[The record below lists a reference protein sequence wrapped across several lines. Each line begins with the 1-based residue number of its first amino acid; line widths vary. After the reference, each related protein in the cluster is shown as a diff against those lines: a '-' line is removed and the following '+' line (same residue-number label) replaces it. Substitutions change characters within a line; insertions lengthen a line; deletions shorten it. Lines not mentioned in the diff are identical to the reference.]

1 MRRRLMSIRILFLVM
16 GLMLTSTSF
25 AKVQVKK
32 SSSGVV
38 TRAPFSP
45 DRFPTPLWNETEAS
59 AWLKASEKKRKPANS
74 TAIDESMLSKEL
86 RSYQARIHAAKTSE
100 AMDAIMVELDKNYD
114 SHPMDLKFYTNHVL
128 PVMAFRGMF
137 YRLKP
142 LFEGKSNFMHS
153 QILTTAKSL
162 ATKANVFLPYD
173 YVDAGY
179 EYIASPF
186 LKDDGSIVSAF
197 RDEQDLQV
205 WMVTDLLPLISKSA
219 NRLNDLSLVEPV
231 IWDQK
236 MLFGSQSFGDNVNRF
251 KLIGE
256 FEKQLII
263 SSSLSSIALI
273 AVARAYSI
281 ENSIE
286 LYKEVGFLYG
296 LDGFGFFKKV
306 DGVSAEKVSKVIRKP
321 QFTSTGMLLADGKDW
336 MGYAY
341 RNSRSALQRLNR
353 AWELSSDDRKNEN
366 LYTFNLGYLNVNR
379 SEIEENL
386 KIAKRVVM
394 SSDVESLRS
403 AVTGEVAQVNYSKIF
418 LDPPADMK
426 TFLPVSFDKKDQT
439 KRVVTLKN
447 GSTKT
452 ISYRNYAFGSPTGW
466 DVKKIAPYF
475 PSVKSND
482 DVFRT
487 IRVMNHVQGN
497 WLSIVK

>member
-16 GLMLTSTSF
+16 GLVLTSTSY
-25 AKVQVKK
+25 AKVHVKK
-32 SSSGVV
+32 SSSSVV
-38 TRAPFSP
+38 TRAPFNP
-45 DRFPTPLWNETEAS
+45 DRFPAPLWNEAEAT
-59 AWLKASEKKRKPANS
+59 AWLKASEKKRKPANTS
-74 TAIDESMLSKEL
+74 AIDENMLSKEL
-86 RSYQARIHAAKTSE
+86 RSYQTRIHSAKTSE
-100 AMDAIMVELDKNYD
+100 AMEAIILELDKKYD
-114 SHPMDLKFYTNHVL
+114 SHPLDLKFYTTQVL
-128 PVMAFRGMF
+128 PVVAFRGMF

-142 LFEGKSNFMHS
+142 LFVEGKSNFMHS

-162 ATKANVFLPYD
+162 ATKVNVFLPYD
-173 YVDAGY
+173 YAEAGY
-179 EYIASPF
+179 EYIASPY
-186 LKDDGSIVSAF
+186 LKDDGAMISAF
-197 RDEQDLQV
+197 SSEQDLQV
-205 WMVTDLLPLISKSA
+205 WMVNELLPLINKSV
-219 NRLNDLSLVEPV
+219 NRLNELSLVEPV

-236 MLFGSQSFGDNVNRF
+236 MVFGSQSFGDNVNRF

-263 SSSLSSIALI
+263 SSSLSSMASI

-281 ENSIE
+281 DKTIE

-296 LDGFGFFKKV
+296 LDGFGFFNKI

-321 QFTSTGMLLADGKDW
+321 QFAETGTLLVDGKEW
-336 MGYAY
+336 MQYAY
-341 RNSRSALQRLNR
+341 NNSKSSLQRLNR

-418 LDPPADMK
+418 LDPPKDMK

-439 KRVVTLKN
+439 KRVVSLKD

-466 DVKKIAPYF
+466 DVDKIAPYF
-475 PSVKSND
+475 PNVKSND

-487 IRVMNHVQGN
+487 IRVMNHVQGKLAFN
-497 WLSIVK
+497 R

>member
-1 MRRRLMSIRILFLVM
+1 MSIRIFVLVM
-16 GLMLTSTSF
+16 GLVLFNTSF
-25 AKVQVKK
+25 AKGNVKK
-32 SSSGVV
+32 SSSNMM
-38 TRAPFSP
+38 TRAPFNP
-45 DRFPTPLWNETEAS
+45 DRFPAPVWNEAEAT
-59 AWLKASEKKRKPANS
+59 AWLKASEKKRKPANT

-86 RSYQARIHAAKTSE
+86 KSYRMRIHDAKTSE
-100 AMDAIMVELDKNYD
+100 AMEAIMVELDKNYE
-114 SHPMDLKFYTNHVL
+114 SHPLDLKFYTTQIL
-128 PVMAFRGMF
+128 PVMAFRGLF

-142 LFEGKSNFMHS
+142 LFDGKSNFMHS

-179 EYIASPF
+179 EYIASPY
-186 LKDDGSIVSAF
+186 LKDDGSMVNGF
-197 RDEQDLQV
+197 GNEQDLQV
-205 WMVTDLLPLISKSA
+205 WMVTELLPLINKSA
-219 NRLNDLSLVEPV
+219 NRLNDLSLIEPV

-236 MLFGSQSFGDNVNRF
+236 MVFGAQSFGDNINRF

-263 SSSLSSIALI
+263 SSSLSSIASI
-273 AVARAYSI
+273 AVARAYSLDKT
-281 ENSIE
+281 IE

-296 LDGFGFFKKV
+296 LDGFGLFNKI

-321 QFTSTGMLLADGKDW
+321 QYAYTGILLADGKDW
-336 MGYAY
+336 MKYAY
-341 RNSRSALQRLNR
+341 NNSKSALQRLNR

-386 KIAKRVVM
+386 KIAKRIVM
-394 SSDVESLRS
+394 SSDVESVRS

-418 LDPPADMK
+418 LDPPKDMK
-426 TFLPVSFDKKDQT
+426 AFLPVSFDKKDQA
-439 KRVVTLKN
+439 KRVVSLKD
-447 GSTKT
+447 GSQKT
-452 ISYRNYAFGSPTGW
+452 ISYRNYAFGSPKGW
-466 DVKKIAPYF
+466 DVEKITPYF
-475 PSVKSND
+475 PSVKSNE